1 MQKPLFKIGLENRS
15 AAFALS
21 ASYIATM
28 ILRKSVTHTGKK
40 IRILVRCSYSITP
53 KDADFF
59 IHIIRG
65 ENPQKRRLPPDLVS
79 IGLYAQDGTQF
90 RGYLLPPPGAELSS
104 RAIAFSS
111 RGGTQFQ
118 GAAFSSRGGRN
129 SVPGVPAS
137 SSRGGTQFQ
146 GYRFLLPGRNSVP
159 GCCFLLP
166 GWNSVPGYLLPPP
179 RLELSSGV
187 TAFSSQNGTQFQ
199 GYLLFLPGWNSVP
212 GLSAFSSQGGTQ
224 FRGIC
229 FLLPGGTPFRIPHLM
244 SAGLYDQDGTQF
256 QGYRFLLPGRS
267 SVPGCCFLLPGW
279 NSVPG

>member
-118 GAAFSSRGGRN
+118 GAAFSSRGGTQFRGTYFLLLGWN
-129 SVPGVPAS
+129 SVPGYLLSPLRTELSSRAICF

-146 GYRFLLPGRNSVP
+146 GYRFLLPG
-159 GCCFLLP
+159 
-166 GWNSVPGYLLPPP
+166 
-179 RLELSSGV
+179 
-187 TAFSSQNGTQFQ
+187 
-199 GYLLFLPGWNSVP
+199 
-212 GLSAFSSQGGTQ
+212 GTQ
-224 FRGIC
+224 FRSNC
-229 FLLPGGTPFRIPHLM
+229 FSYRGGTRFR
-244 SAGLYDQDGTQF
+244 
-256 QGYRFLLPGRS
+256 LL
-267 SVPGCCFLLPGW
+267 LIW
-279 NSVPG
+279 QA

>member
-90 RGYLLPPPGAELSS
+90 
-104 RAIAFSS
+104 
-111 RGGTQFQ
+111 Q
-118 GAAFSSRGGRN
+118 
-129 SVPGVPAS
+129 GVPAS

-146 GYRFLLPGRNSVP
+146 GYRFLLPGAELSSRVLLSPP
-159 GCCFLLP
+159 GA
-166 GWNSVPGYLLPPP
+166 
-179 RLELSSGV
+179 ELSSGV
-187 TAFSSQNGTQFQ
+187 PTSS
-199 GYLLFLPGWNSVP
+199 S
-212 GLSAFSSQGGTQ
+212 
-224 FRGIC
+224 
-229 FLLPGGTPFRIPHLM
+229 
-244 SAGLYDQDGTQF
+244 
-256 QGYRFLLPGRS
+256 
-267 SVPGCCFLLPGW
+267 
-279 NSVPG
+279 

>member
-40 IRILVRCSYSITP
+40 IRILVRCSDSITP

-79 IGLYAQDGTQF
+79 IGLYAQ
-90 RGYLLPPPGAELSS
+90 
-104 RAIAFSS
+104 
-111 RGGTQFQ
+111 
-118 GAAFSSRGGRN
+118 GRN
-129 SVPGVPAS
+129 SASGVPAS

-166 GWNSVPGYLLPPP
+166 GWNSVPGYLT
-179 RLELSSGV
+179 SS
-187 TAFSSQNGTQFQ
+187 S
-199 GYLLFLPGWNSVP
+199 
-212 GLSAFSSQGGTQ
+212 
-224 FRGIC
+224 
-229 FLLPGGTPFRIPHLM
+229 
-244 SAGLYDQDGTQF
+244 
-256 QGYRFLLPGRS
+256 
-267 SVPGCCFLLPGW
+267 
-279 NSVPG
+279 

>member
-90 RGYLLPPPGAELSS
+90 RGTY
-104 RAIAFSS
+104 
-111 RGGTQFQ
+111 
-118 GAAFSSRGGRN
+118 
-129 SVPGVPAS
+129 
-137 SSRGGTQFQ
+137 
-146 GYRFLLPGRNSVP
+146 FLLPGRNSVP
-159 GCCFLLP
+159 GLSLSPPGAELSSRVLLSPPWAELSSGGTYFLLL
-166 GWNSVPGYLLPPP
+166 GWNSVPG
-179 RLELSSGV
+179 
-187 TAFSSQNGTQFQ
+187 
-199 GYLLFLPGWNSVP
+199 
-212 GLSAFSSQGGTQ
+212 
-224 FRGIC
+224 
-229 FLLPGGTPFRIPHLM
+229 
-244 SAGLYDQDGTQF
+244 
-256 QGYRFLLPGRS
+256 
-267 SVPGCCFLLPGW
+267 
-279 NSVPG
+279 